1 MRLWLLLVL
10 AASCLLAAGDPLF
23 EEASRK
29 MDLIQTGRAARGSV
43 IEFSPAEVNAWA
55 RGKAAENVG
64 GVRAVQLELGNGTIK
79 GAALVDLVLLQQSR
93 GEPVNPMLASLVAG
107 ERPVKVAVHLE
118 SAVAKCTVFLDNVQF
133 SGAELSGSLLNF
145 LIKAFFE
152 PMFPDAMIDRPFALR
167 EPIERLT
174 VLPDGLRVFMKK

>member
-1 MRLWLLLVL
+1 
-10 AASCLLAAGDPLF
+10 
-23 EEASRK
+23 

-118 SAVAKCTVFLDNVQF
+118 SAA
-133 SGAELSGSLLNF
+133 A
-145 LIKAFFE
+145 
-152 PMFPDAMIDRPFALR
+152 
-167 EPIERLT
+167 
-174 VLPDGLRVFMKK
+174 